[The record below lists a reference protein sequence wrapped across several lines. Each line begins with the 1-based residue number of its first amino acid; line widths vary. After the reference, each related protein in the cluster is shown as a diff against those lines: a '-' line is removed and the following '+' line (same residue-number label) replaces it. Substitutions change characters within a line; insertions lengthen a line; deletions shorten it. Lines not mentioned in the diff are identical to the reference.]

1 MLQEGRRMSNEDKR
15 KAEDFWGNVEGGFF
29 LFAYVGA
36 PILVIIQI
44 ACAALVGH

>member
-1 MLQEGRRMSNEDKR
+1 MSNEDKR

-44 ACAALVGH
+44 ACAALVSH